1 MHQAPL
7 WCGQT
12 YNDTA
17 ARPPHTTLL
26 MEHDPPSPYQ
36 SSGLSLFTLE
46 RLDNLGLH
54 GEKWWTMAFSM
65 LIGGEGSK
73 ELSRTLV
80 NVFWVFEP

>member
-1 MHQAPL
+1 MGTTWAPL

-17 ARPPHTTLL
+17 ARPPHTTLFNGTR
-26 MEHDPPSPYQ
+26 PSLPYQ

-54 GEKWWTMAFSM
+54 GEKWWTMAISNAYWRR
-65 LIGGEGSK
+65 GEVKSF
-73 ELSRTLV
+73 LV
-80 NVFWVFEP
+80 PQ